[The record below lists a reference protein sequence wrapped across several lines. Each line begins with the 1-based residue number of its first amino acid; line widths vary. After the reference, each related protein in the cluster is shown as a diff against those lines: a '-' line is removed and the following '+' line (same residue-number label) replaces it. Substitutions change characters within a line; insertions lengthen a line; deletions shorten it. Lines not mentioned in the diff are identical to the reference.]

1 MNASEYKGKLIKLIQ
16 INKKN
21 VFYNDEQRKDFI
33 KSRFNADS
41 LKDMKIDE
49 LNLMLDYCKGVIND
63 IPLVEPMSSAQEF
76 KIKELWNIKAR
87 NKTKKAFEL
96 FILNRTSKNI
106 KNLTK
111 VEAKNV
117 LIALDKMV

>member
-1 MNASEYKGKLIKLIQ
+1 MNASEYKSKLIKLCHL
-16 INKKN
+16 NKKN
-21 VFYNDEQRKDFI
+21 VFYDDEQRKDFI

-49 LNLMLDYCKGVIND
+49 LNLMLDYCKGAIND
-63 IPLVEPMSSAQEF
+63 IPAVLPMTCAQEF

-87 NKTKKAFEL
+87 NKTKKAFDL